1 MYIIQSGQLWIQQE
15 MDKSTGGTFVI
26 DKLYRGS
33 IINHNSFLMNDDM
46 DTDAYCK
53 TNLHTYFI
61 HIDQINA
68 LRSKYIEFDEALDK
82 VERELV
88 DENKREPAID
98 YIIEDEASKYVT
110 KYTTDGTGK
119 KKLRTSYRYS
129 KTNIRTQ

>member
-1 MYIIQSGQLWIQQE
+1 
-15 MDKSTGGTFVI
+15 MDSHKGGVFVV

-61 HIDQINA
+61 HIDDVNK
-68 LRSKYIEFDEALDK
+68 LRQKYIEFDEALDK
-82 VERELV
+82 VERDLV

-98 YIIEDEASKYVT
+98 YIIEDELSKRVT
-110 KYTTDGTGK
+110 HIEKDISGDKMRTEFRCSLRSLNRTKMDDYTE
-119 KKLRTSYRYS
+119 R
-129 KTNIRTQ
+129 